1 MTTRDRVYDC
11 AVAEELP
18 DGTVRYWTVDPR
30 QAERDVMDARFNA
43 PPHSGTWRSRLQVF
57 GRVLWAIAKM
67 TAIACWLLLK
77 LIWKGVWVLF
87 FVFCIQG
94 IIGGAIAMSRQ

>member
-1 MTTRDRVYDC
+1 MVPCDQVYDY
-11 AVAEELP
+11 AVVEELP
-18 DGTVRYWTVDPR
+18 DGTVRYWTEAPW
-30 QAERDVMDARFNA
+30 QAKREVADARLNA
-43 PPHSGTWRSRLQVF
+43 LPDSGKWRSRLQAL
-57 GRVLWAIAKM
+57 GRVLWAIAKVI
-67 TAIACWLLLK
+67 AIACWLLLK